1 MREFE
6 LTFILGTDIPEDEH
20 PTIINQ
26 LIEWISGF
34 GGTISNAE
42 IIGRRKLAYTIAEFT
57 EGWYGLINFEV
68 EQKNILELERE
79 LKLYTKL
86 MRYLIVR
93 AAPRKGDKNNG
104 ADSGTDTSTE
114 NGADN
119 DTDSGDVTGGVGV
132 TARADDADS
141 VVDSPV
147 ESAAE

>member
-20 PTIINQ
+20 STVINQ

-42 IIGRRKLAYTIAEFT
+42 IIGRRKLAYTIAEYT
-57 EGWYGLINFEV
+57 EGYYGLINFEV

-93 AAPRKGDKNNG
+93 AMPRKGDKNNA
-104 ADSGTDTSTE
+104 AD
-114 NGADN
+114 NGATN
-119 DTDSGDVTGGVGV
+119 DGDSDSGDVTGGVGV
-132 TARADDADS
+132 TAQTTQIDDSTDDS